1 MAQFPSLVS
10 CSVHGACLVL
20 CLGLFTDSS
29 LSLSSYMRL
38 SYITS
43 LSCILLR
50 SLMAQIPHLFPN
62 SSTRVPGAEK
72 MSASV
77 EVLLRKER
85 HDHFS
90 SYPYGKFT
98 HKYRLKTCG
107 SLHCPLYVRIKLFS
121 TKVPGAEKMS
131 ASVEVLF
138 RKERH
143 DHFSS
148 YPYGK
153 FSHKYRLK
161 TCGSLHRKVQTD
173 RKVDRETGT

>member
-1 MAQFPSLVS
+1 M
-10 CSVHGACLVL
+10 G
-20 CLGLFTDSS
+20 
-29 LSLSSYMRL
+29 
-38 SYITS
+38 
-43 LSCILLR
+43 
-50 SLMAQIPHLFPN
+50 
-62 SSTRVPGAEK
+62 
-72 MSASV
+72 
-77 EVLLRKER
+77 
-85 HDHFS
+85 
-90 SYPYGKFT
+90 

-153 FSHKYRLK
+153 FTHKYRLK
-161 TCGSLHRKVQTD
+161 TCGSLHCPLYVRINLFSTKVTGAEKMSASV
-173 RKVDRETGT
+173 KVLLSTASSLVKIRWHTENQLPGNTSGVGEKQ